1 QGARAP
7 VVLVH
12 ALEACQRGVEAMRH
26 GSSSSGMRPRC
37 SPATVHGSRG
47 HQPSDMTTVRWPA
60 GPHCRTPG
68 AVLQRPPFRR
78 PEPVSEHPSCRGTA
92 ADSARRPR
100 TGHFSTR
107 HKEVSMTH
115 RPARRGPLTGPLLK
129 YIPLA
134 AAALLLVTACSP
146 APADTATP
154 ATAQEPTPD
163 VAAAADAAL
172 RLPLQDFIVAF
183 HTASLASGHV
193 AGSTYQFPAIW
204 LYAPDGRL
212 HS

>member
-1 QGARAP
+1 
-7 VVLVH
+7 
-12 ALEACQRGVEAMRH
+12 
-26 GSSSSGMRPRC
+26 
-37 SPATVHGSRG
+37 
-47 HQPSDMTTVRWPA
+47 
-60 GPHCRTPG
+60 
-68 AVLQRPPFRR
+68 
-78 PEPVSEHPSCRGTA
+78 
-92 ADSARRPR
+92 
-100 TGHFSTR
+100 
-107 HKEVSMTH
+107 MTH

-193 AGSTYQFPAIW
+193 AASTYQFPAIW

-212 HS
+212 HSEVTDEAGLEQLRDAFATLDPASAPGAGLPLDAVTGLIAESSGSDVASAGSGRWTALVFEGEEACAEPPCPAFAGTAEHLRKLHPESLRAIHVTLVP